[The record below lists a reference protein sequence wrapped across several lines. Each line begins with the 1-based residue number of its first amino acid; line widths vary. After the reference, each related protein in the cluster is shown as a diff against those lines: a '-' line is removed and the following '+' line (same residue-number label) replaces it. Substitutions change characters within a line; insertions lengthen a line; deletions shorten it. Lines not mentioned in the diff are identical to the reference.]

1 MGAAMTLVDRIDD
14 FGRTGWIAVT
24 VLSFML
30 FWPVGLVVLGF
41 LYGSGRMGCWHHDQ
55 GDRWQRR
62 ADRMQRGIDR
72 MQQGMERMQAAAER
86 FRGAWQSRP
95 AQGPG
100 PQGPSGNRAFDEY
113 RADTLRR
120 LEDEQREFMEFLDRL
135 RHAKDKGEFDQFMA
149 ERRGY
154 RDVTPPSPQQ

>member
-1 MGAAMTLVDRIDD
+1 
-14 FGRTGWIAVT
+14 
-24 VLSFML
+24 ML
-30 FWPVGLVVLGF
+30 PAFALRG
-41 LYGSGRMGCWHHDQ
+41 GSGFGY
-55 GDRWQRR
+55 
-62 ADRMQRGIDR
+62 
-72 MQQGMERMQAAAER
+72 
-86 FRGAWQSRP
+86 RGAWQSRP